1 MAQLANN
8 SIGIAALVSQLRSSS
23 APQFS
28 RAAYRQFCRCVAA
41 NSGAALSM
49 PQSQLQLFICPIGAT
64 RPKSLNAAHVIF
76 LGRSAMEWSL
86 WD

>member
-1 MAQLANN
+1 LA
-8 SIGIAALVSQLRSSS
+8 LRLWFLSS
-23 APQFS
+23 AAPQLLSFPELLIAS
-28 RAAYRQFCRCVAA
+28 CRCVAA

>member
-1 MAQLANN
+1 
-8 SIGIAALVSQLRSSS
+8 
-23 APQFS
+23 
-28 RAAYRQFCRCVAA
+28 VAA

-76 LGRSAMEWSL
+76 LGRSGMEWSL